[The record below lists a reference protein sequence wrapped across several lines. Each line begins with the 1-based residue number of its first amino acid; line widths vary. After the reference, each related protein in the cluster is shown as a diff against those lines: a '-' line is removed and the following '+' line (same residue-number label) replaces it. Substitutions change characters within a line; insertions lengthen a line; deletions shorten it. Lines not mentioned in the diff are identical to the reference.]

1 MYVCMQIILNNI
13 ICIFSAAVRFK
24 KPLTVGCLVGLL
36 KLNHRMNELCCFHYF
51 CYSIV
56 STREMQTNSDSLSST
71 AIFKILP
78 WIFSGIW
85 SDPIVFLQCT
95 SKTQLRWVFV
105 VCGFF
110 CCFEE
115 KLGMRNGKWWWW
127 WWRLSRFML
136 PYHFLEYRV
145 YYKVHITLY
154 QQHINS
160 RAVGYDIS
168 AWLVGPLFNLLLP
181 SSFVH
186 RKLKPNFIA
195 SNPIWGFELLTKADC
210 GAKYV

>member
-51 CYSIV
+51 RCSIV

-110 CCFEE
+110 LLFRGKIGNE
-115 KLGMRNGKWWWW
+115 KWKMMMMMMEVK
-127 WWRLSRFML
+127 
-136 PYHFLEYRV
+136 
-145 YYKVHITLY
+145 
-154 QQHINS
+154 
-160 RAVGYDIS
+160 
-168 AWLVGPLFNLLLP
+168 
-181 SSFVH
+181 
-186 RKLKPNFIA
+186 
-195 SNPIWGFELLTKADC
+195 
-210 GAKYV
+210 